1 MSLSP
6 LFQSLPPI
14 PSHAIVALIGLCLGL
29 WQLIGAKGTTR
40 HRIVGW
46 LFVIALGYVA
56 LSALFIHTL
65 RSFGIWSP
73 IHLLIP
79 ITLWGLWRG
88 VGHARS
94 GRFREHRQSMLSLF
108 LLALVVTGAFTLY
121 PGRVMHAVVF
131 GAETAA
137 R

>member
-14 PSHAIVALIGLCLGL
+14 PSHAIVALIGLCLGV
-29 WQLIGAKGTTR
+29 WQLVGTKGTSR
-40 HRIVGW
+40 HRAVGW
-46 LFVIALGYVA
+46 LFVIAMAYVA
-56 LSALFIHTL
+56 LSALFIHAL
-65 RSFGIWSP
+65 RTFGIWSP

-79 ITLWGLWRG
+79 ITLWALWRG
-88 VGHARS
+88 VGHARA
-94 GRFREHRQSMLSLF
+94 GRIRAHQQSMLSLF

-131 GAETAA
+131 GSENTAH
-137 R
+137 